1 MHHIQ
6 HYILTKL
13 STTKWAR
20 FSEMRPPKVDSNAY
34 SYHLTLLKKQHL
46 VEKHVE
52 KGYRLSP
59 KGLTQVDRM
68 SSNELQVRIQ
78 PKIISMCL
86 LYDEHDKVS
95 LLAKSK
101 QPFIGAWTFPS
112 GKLHIED
119 GSARSAVVR
128 EINERVAI
136 RENDTLMH
144 AADVYIHASINGQL
158 VSSIL
163 AHVFTMR
170 VTRAHIERQ
179 DIKWMTKQDWDDLQL
194 APGVKEIYD
203 LIESNKGSF
212 AYAEYAIDW

>member
-6 HYILTKL
+6 HYILIKL

-34 SYHLTLLKKQHL
+34 SYHLTLLQKQQL

-59 KGLTQVDRM
+59 KGLAHVDRM
-68 SSNELQVRIQ
+68 SSSELHVRIQ

-86 LYDEHDKVS
+86 LYDEQDNVA

-101 QPFIGAWTFPS
+101 QPFISAWVFPH
-112 GKLHIED
+112 GKMHIED
-119 GSARSAVVR
+119 GSARSAMVR

-136 RENDTLMH
+136 SENDTLRH

-170 VTRAHIERQ
+170 VTRSDIERQ
-179 DIKWMTKQDWDDLQL
+179 DIKWTTKHDWADLQL
-194 APGVKEIYD
+194 APGVQEIYE
-203 LIESNKGSF
+203 LIEANKGSF
-212 AYAEYAIDW
+212 AYAEYSIDW